1 MRLSYIYINLSYIY
15 INLSLSCINLSW
27 NYKILQLSFG
37 FVSKML

>member
-1 MRLSYIYINLSYIY
+1 MRLSWIYINISQIY
-15 INLSLSCINLSW
+15 TNLSLSCINLSW